1 MLSPRRK
8 GRCGRSPPAPEK
20 SQRSPAARE
29 PGGPAMEEG
38 SGFRLSAEC
47 LDEPPNSRVF
57 VVLGKDTGEALIRE
71 RFAPFGD
78 IQNIWLLRDK
88 RTNESRGIAFIKFA
102 RSSQAC
108 RAMEEMHGRSL
119 VPDTKPI
126 KVPPPGRAARFLPGS
141 GARGERAGPGGVVP
155 GRLPS
160 AAAAESG
167 RPRSLRPELAA
178 WEGRVG
184 LRGGNGEPAPQRGA
198 GGGGGRWRR
207 PAWSSPG
214 GPPASWPPRR
224 AAGSEPPRRAS
235 GPLLAAFSP
244 HVVPVLM
251 LSPLLVSPGAVSA
264 AGLVGSAVL
273 FRGSCSGS
281 HPCPKCPRVA

>member
-8 GRCGRSPPAPEK
+8 GRCGRSSPAPEK

-126 KVPPPGRAARFLPGS
+126 KVSPPGRAASFLMGKGGRGRAS
-141 GARGERAGPGGVVP
+141 GAWRDAPRPGP
-155 GRLPS
+155 LPS
-160 AAAAESG
+160 
-167 RPRSLRPELAA
+167 RCL
-178 WEGRVG
+178 
-184 LRGGNGEPAPQRGA
+184 
-198 GGGGGRWRR
+198 
-207 PAWSSPG
+207 PAWR
-214 GPPASWPPRR
+214 PRR
-224 AAGSEPPRRAS
+224 AAGLGRGASGFAAGRWCWPTRGQRRAS
-235 GPLLAAFSP
+235 DPLLAGRFVALLGRTRGGFGCGACGVGGAP
-244 HVVPVLM
+244 QEELRWVP
-251 LSPLLVSPGAVSA
+251 PLRGVPTRGTSCNRPGEKAEP
-264 AGLVGSAVL
+264 GNEL
-273 FRGSCSGS
+273 FLFFFLTLKESL
-281 HPCPKCPRVA
+281 

>member
-1 MLSPRRK
+1 MRRTGRPKPLKPGVGRPGSPARRRRGRGPDWARGGGRGAREAEDMLSPRRK

-71 RFAPFGD
+71 RFSPFGD

-126 KVPPPGRAARFLPGS
+126 KVLPPGRAVRPPSCPG
-141 GARGERAGPGGVVP
+141 AGPGASQRGP
-155 GRLPS
+155 AGCPPFPFP
-160 AAAAESG
+160 AW
-167 RPRSLRPELAA
+167 RPRRAAGLGRCAPSLTL
-178 WEGRVG
+178 EGGVG
-184 LRGGNGEPAPQRGA
+184 LRGGNRERQTPSVWGCCFPF
-198 GGGGGRWRR
+198 
-207 PAWSSPG
+207 
-214 GPPASWPPRR
+214 
-224 AAGSEPPRRAS
+224 GSK
-235 GPLLAAFSP
+235 
-244 HVVPVLM
+244 
-251 LSPLLVSPGAVSA
+251 PGAFLAVGL
-264 AGLVGSAVL
+264 AGLAGPI
-273 FRGSCSGS
+273 RRSCGGS
-281 HPCPKCPRVA
+281 HPRPKFPRMA

>member
-198 GGGGGRWRR
+198 GGG
-207 PAWSSPG
+207 A
-214 GPPASWPPRR
+214 GPPGAALEDPRR
-224 AAGSEPPRRAS
+224 AGRLAGRQAASRHGERRARS
-235 GPLLAAFSP
+235 SRPSP
-244 HVVPVLM
+244 
-251 LSPLLVSPGAVSA
+251 
-264 AGLVGSAVL
+264 
-273 FRGSCSGS
+273 RT
-281 HPCPKCPRVA
+281 